1 VPRRGTILAAL
12 MQRFADEIRAALARH
27 TGLEAAEL
35 KLEYPRDAALGDLAF
50 PCFPLARTLRKA
62 PPAIAAELAGKLAG
76 EVPAVAPE
84 AAGPYVNFR
93 IERAALAAEVLGA
106 IEAAGERYGG
116 SDEGAGRTVVIDF
129 SSPNIAKPMHVGH
142 LRSTILGA
150 ALERIHR
157 ALGYRTVG
165 INHIG
170 DWGSQFGGLVV
181 AIRRWRAEVDLERD
195 PVRGLLELYQR
206 SKAAAE
212 SDEGFRDEARA
223 AWRELESGAEGEVRE
238 LWRWVTE
245 VSLAAFERTYARLG
259 IRHDL
264 VRGESYYEPLLEGT
278 VARIEGTGVTEVSQ
292 GALIVG
298 LASVDKGLKETPCL
312 LRQTDGTTL
321 YATRDLAA
329 LFQRWEEFSFERCLY
344 VVGSEQKLHFRQLK
358 AVLARMGLEWEPRV
372 EHVDFGLLLGPGR
385 VKLASRKGTVLILDE
400 LIDEVVEEARRIVAE
415 KNPALSAAR
424 QGQVAEEVGIGAIV
438 FNDLKRERIK
448 DVVFDKA
455 DILSFEGETGPYLQ
469 YTHARL
475 ASILRKAQGE
485 AGAGAEPDL
494 ARLEEAGAI
503 LVRLG
508 RFPDTVR
515 GAAARAEPSE
525 ISLWLLGLARELN
538 SWYAEHRV
546 LGVEPSLSAA
556 RLRLVAAAKC
566 VLGNGLRLLGLAR
579 PEEM

>member
-1 VPRRGTILAAL
+1 

-27 TGLEAAEL
+27 TGLDEEGL
-35 KLEYPRDAALGDLAF
+35 KLEFPRDAALGDLAF
-50 PCFPLARTLRKA
+50 PCFPLAKVLRKA
-62 PPAIAAELAGKLAG
+62 PPAIAADLAGKLAG
-76 EVPAVAPE
+76 ELPAVTAE

-93 IERAALAAEVLGA
+93 IERGALAAEVLGA
-106 IEAAGERYGG
+106 IEAQGEHYGG
-116 SDEGAGRTVVIDF
+116 SDEGAGKTVVIDF

-150 ALERIHR
+150 ALYRLHR
-157 ALGYRTVG
+157 ALGYHTVG

-206 SKAAAE
+206 SKAATEA
-212 SDEGFRDEARA
+212 DEAFREEARA

-259 IRHDL
+259 IHHDL
-264 VRGESYYEPLLEGT
+264 VRGESYYEPFLDET
-278 VARIEGTGVTEVSQ
+278 VQRIEAAGVTEVSQ
-292 GALIVG
+292 GALIVD
-298 LASVDKGLKETPCL
+298 LTPADKGLKETPCL

-329 LFQRWEEFSFERCLY
+329 LFGRWEEFGFERCLY

-358 AVLARMGLEWEPRV
+358 AVLTRMGLDWEPRV

-400 LIDEVVEEARRIVAE
+400 LVDEVVEEARRIVAE
-415 KNPALSAAR
+415 KNPELPEAR
-424 QGQVAEEVGIGAIV
+424 QAQVAEEVGIGAIV

-455 DILSFEGETGPYLQ
+455 EILSFEGETGPYLQ

-475 ASILRKAQGE
+475 ASILRKAEGDP
-485 AGAGAEPDL
+485 GSTAEPDL

-508 RFPDTVR
+508 RFPDAVR
-515 GAAARAEPSE
+515 GAAQRAEPSE
-525 ISLWLLGLARELN
+525 VSNWLLALARELN

-556 RLRLVAAAKC
+556 RLRLVAASKC

>member
-1 VPRRGTILAAL
+1 
-12 MQRFADEIRAALARH
+12 MQRFAEEIRAALARH
-27 TGLEAAEL
+27 TGLDAAEL

-50 PCFPLARTLRKA
+50 PCFPLARVLRKA
-62 PPAIAAELAGKLAG
+62 PPAIAAELAGKLTG
-76 EVPAVAPE
+76 EVAGVRPE
-84 AAGPYVNFR
+84 AAGPYVNFHLHR
-93 IERAALAAEVLGA
+93 GALAAEVLGA
-106 IEAAGERYGG
+106 IERAGERYGG

-181 AIRRWRAEVDLERD
+181 AIRRWRGEVDLERD

-206 SKAAAE
+206 SKSAAE
-212 SDEGFRDEARA
+212 SDEGFRDQARA

-264 VRGESYYEPLLEGT
+264 VRGESYYEPLLDQT
-278 VARIEGTGVTEVSQ
+278 VRRIEEAGVTEVSQ
-292 GALIVG
+292 GALIVD
-298 LASVDKGLKETPCL
+298 LAAVDKGLKETPCL

-329 LFQRWEEFSFERCLY
+329 LFQRWEEFAFDRCLY

-358 AVLARMGLEWEPRV
+358 AVLTRMGLTWEPRV

-415 KNPALSAAR
+415 KNPSLDETR
-424 QGQVAEEVGIGAIV
+424 KDQVAEQVGIGAIV

-448 DVVFDKA
+448 DVVFDKGE
-455 DILSFEGETGPYLQ
+455 ILSFEGETGPYLQ

-475 ASILRKAQGE
+475 ASILRKAQGDPVTT
-485 AGAGAEPDL
+485 AEPDL
-494 ARLEEAGAI
+494 GRLEETGPI
-503 LVRLG
+503 LVRLA
-508 RFPDTVR
+508 RFPEAVR
-515 GAAARAEPSE
+515 GAARRAEPSE
-525 ISLWLLGLARELN
+525 ISTWLLGLARELN

-546 LGVEPSLSAA
+546 LGVEPPLSAA
-556 RLRLVAAAKC
+556 RLRLVSAAKC

-579 PEEM
+579 PDEM

>member
-1 VPRRGTILAAL
+1 

-475 ASILRKAQGE
+475 ASILRKAQGDP
-485 AGAGAEPDL
+485 GAGAEPDL

>member
-1 VPRRGTILAAL
+1 MPRRGTILAAL

-475 ASILRKAQGE
+475 ASILRKAQGDP
-485 AGAGAEPDL
+485 GAGAEPDL